1 MVGSLGNLGFGRTE
15 VRGNFMKTT
24 YIQFDAPKSESQ
36 ATKKGQI
43 KNLLKKALIAILT
56 KIIPKAN
63 PDFEDKIDEVQHWL
77 VECDIETGIPEREI
91 GLDKEG
97 RVILKMP
104 YKDNYGYWT
113 DNNLLLNDFKE
124 HFVVSEINK
133 DRFEQNWELLK
144 L

>member
-1 MVGSLGNLGFGRTE
+1 
-15 VRGNFMKTT
+15 MKTT
-24 YIQFDAPKSESQ
+24 YIQFDARKSESQ